1 MKTSKHGIGY
11 YSVTGYM
18 GEYLTQYTVMCIG
31 GAWSITKTYGNGPEF
46 YMAYRTKKEA
56 VAAIVAYN

>member
-31 GAWSITKTYGNGPEF
+31 GAWAITRTYGNGPEF

-56 VAAIVAYN
+56 VAAIVGYN